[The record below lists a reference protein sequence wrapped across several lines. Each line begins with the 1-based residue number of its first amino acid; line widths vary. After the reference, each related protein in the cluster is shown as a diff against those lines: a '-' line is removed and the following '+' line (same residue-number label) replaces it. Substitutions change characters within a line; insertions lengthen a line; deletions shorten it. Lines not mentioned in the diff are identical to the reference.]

1 MRPSARISSPSTPR
15 RRRFPRPR
23 APNAR
28 IEAWLDEQTRAVA
41 AKARPE
47 AKQRLFGELIKDAGA
62 TLLQR
67 LVYLRLLETNGLRT
81 VPIVTGGWD
90 SRGYKDF
97 REVAPRETRK
107 ARAAIWCPR
116 AERGQSATAIIGV
129 PFGGV
134 EHRALALPATSRPR
148 YPAFMAT
155 SAAAKV
161 IAEALALSDEE
172 RAAVAE
178 ELLASLDP
186 TQPDDSPEAVAAFKA
201 ALDRRWAAYQSGE
214 EPGIPWPEVRAR
226 LRARLNRG

>member
-1 MRPSARISSPSTPR
+1 LTQPPTPSARWPRPSASCARRSSCPICARRPSARISSRSTPR

-28 IEAWLDEQTRAVA
+28 IEAWLDEQTRAVE

-81 VPIVTGGWD
+81 VPIVAGGWD

-107 ARAAIWCPR
+107 ARTA
-116 AERGQSATAIIGV
+116 SAPSSG
-129 PFGGV
+129 
-134 EHRALALPATSRPR
+134 RW
-148 YPAFMAT
+148 
-155 SAAAKV
+155 
-161 IAEALALSDEE
+161 
-172 RAAVAE
+172 
-178 ELLASLDP
+178 LDP
-186 TQPDDSPEAVAAFKA
+186 AGTIC
-201 ALDRRWAAYQSGE
+201 RGSGQFRD
-214 EPGIPWPEVRAR
+214 V
-226 LRARLNRG
+226 